1 MSRIFPWQYSKSM
14 RRPRILYFSF
24 SLFIP
29 LFVLPPHTREPR
41 MVGQKI
47 SSFVRI
53 TPAYAGT
60 TRIQLQALRQSQDHP
75 RIRGNHPILT
85 LLLIEQQGS
94 PPHTREPHDN
104 TAITIK
110 FERITPAYAG
120 TTQGGRIHPGQMED
134 HPRIRGNHWM
144 MWSIPSSQRGSPPH
158 TREPPTAITL
168 SAVFARITPAYAG
181 TTKNSIQQAPVVE
194 DHPRIRGNHFVVVAS
209 VLAELGSPPHTRE
222 PHLHSGSHQRKLR
235 ITPAYAGTTTQ
246 SLSPNTQTEDH
257 PRIRGNH
264 KIEKKKIHLYVGS
277 PPHTREPQ
285 ILQRY
290 CHERSRIT
298 PAYAGTT

>member
-1 MSRIFPWQYSKSM
+1 MSIFLHRQVSNRMSRIFPWQYSKSM

-104 TAITIK
+104 TAITTN
-110 FERITPAYAG
+110 FE
-120 TTQGGRIHPGQMED
+120 
-134 HPRIRGNHWM
+134 
-144 MWSIPSSQRGSPPH
+144 
-158 TREPPTAITL
+158 
-168 SAVFARITPAYAG
+168 RITPAYAG

-222 PHLHSGSHQRKLR
+222 PQRKAYRRIHKRR
-235 ITPAYAGTTTQ
+235 ITPAYAGTT
-246 SLSPNTQTEDH
+246 
-257 PRIRGNH
+257 R
-264 KIEKKKIHLYVGS
+264 
-277 PPHTREPQ
+277 
-285 ILQRY
+285 
-290 CHERSRIT
+290 
-298 PAYAGTT
+298 